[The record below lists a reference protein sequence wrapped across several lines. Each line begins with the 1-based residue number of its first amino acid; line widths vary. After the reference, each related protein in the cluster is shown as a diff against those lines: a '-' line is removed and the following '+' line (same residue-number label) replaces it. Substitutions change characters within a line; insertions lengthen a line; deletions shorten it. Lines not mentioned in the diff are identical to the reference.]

1 MRIGRSLESDDHVHS
16 IIELRKSNRYALRAP
31 VLFDWAPQNGEP
43 QSGRGVTRDIN
54 TFGVYI
60 VTDAL
65 PPVGALVQ
73 MDILLPKLEAP
84 GFGMSLAGEGI
95 VLRVEPGRSES
106 AGTSEPGFAAS
117 VQFYPETT
125 GSALSHLETF
135 GRVV

>member
-1 MRIGRSLESDDHVHS
+1 MRMGGWIESDDHVHS
-16 IIELRKSNRYALRAP
+16 VIELRKSNRYALRVP
-31 VLFDWAPQNGEP
+31 VLFEWAPQNGEP

-60 VTDAL
+60 MTDAL

-95 VLRVEPGRSES
+95 VLRVEPCGSES
-106 AGTSEPGFAAS
+106 GGTNEPGFAAS

-125 GSALSHLETF
+125 ESALSHLETF

>member
-1 MRIGRSLESDDHVHS
+1 MRIARWIESDDQVHS

-31 VLFDWAPQNGEP
+31 VLFEWAPQNGEP

-95 VLRVEPGRSES
+95 VLRVEPSDSES

-117 VQFYPETT
+117 VQFYPESIE
-125 GSALSHLETF
+125 SALSHLETF

>member
-1 MRIGRSLESDDHVHS
+1 MRIGRLIESDDHVHS

-31 VLFDWAPQNGEP
+31 VLFDWAPQTGEP

-60 VTDAL
+60 VTEAL
-65 PPVGALVQ
+65 PPVGALIQ

-95 VLRVEPGRSES
+95 VLRVEPSGSES
-106 AGTSEPGFAAS
+106 GGTNEPGFAAS

-125 GSALSHLETF
+125 ESALSHLETF